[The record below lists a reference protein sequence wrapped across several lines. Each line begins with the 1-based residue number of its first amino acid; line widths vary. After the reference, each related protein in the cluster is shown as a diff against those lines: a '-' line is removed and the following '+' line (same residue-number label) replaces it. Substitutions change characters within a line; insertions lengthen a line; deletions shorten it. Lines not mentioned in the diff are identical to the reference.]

1 MPPSYNDVMSWN
13 PEVMTSIANGI
24 TRLQAHLEVEA
35 PKAGEP
41 VLNLTRAQWT
51 GMARGP
57 ADDRA
62 EGLTRWI
69 RGVADEFG
77 DLASVLTNGQS
88 NIRDAMKALETRT
101 SLADSEGYIL
111 DRGSREYTIN
121 FDESRA
127 PKDAEY
133 DAGKAFEHHSALIS
147 LGAAAVNAVTATRD
161 GINSALGELDGM
173 TPAANAVNRGLVDSS
188 LAASDAAAVRNGTAT
203 PEQRGRFLRAMNL
216 TPEQLEKLKAGQPSD
231 LEPSRL
237 QYVLNA
243 LGLAGMDPGS
253 AAVTGALG
261 ALERRGSDIENA
273 YARQRRSVGQAGM
286 SADDVARLNSVGRNL
301 ARGAF
306 WAGIGYTVV
315 HEGLKYARDEQD
327 GGDATAAVVGAVG
340 GGYVGGALAGA
351 AIGSFAGPVGTAVG
365 AGIGAALGSHYGASF
380 GKWVKG
386 RFD

>member
-1 MPPSYNDVMSWN
+1 
-13 PEVMTSIANGI
+13 MTSIANGI

-77 DLASVLTNGQS
+77 DLASVLTNGQIG
-88 NIRDAMKALETRT
+88 IRDAMRALETRT

-147 LGAAAVNAVTATRD
+147 LGAAADNAVTATRD
-161 GINSALGELDGM
+161 GINSALGELGGM

-188 LAASDAAAVRNGTAT
+188 LAASDAAAVRAGTAT

-237 QYVLNA
+237 QYLLNA
-243 LGLAGMDPGS
+243 LGLAGMDPRS
-253 AAVTGALG
+253 AAVTGAFS
-261 ALERRGSDIENA
+261 ALQRRGNDIERA
-273 YARQRRSVGQAGM
+273 YNRPRRAVGQAGM
-286 SADDVARLNSVGRNL
+286 GADDIARLNSVGKNL
-301 ARGAF
+301 ARGSF
-306 WAGIGYTVV
+306 WAGTAVTAYDEWSKFDRG
-315 HEGLKYARDEQD
+315 EQD
-327 GGDATAAVVGAVG
+327 GGDAIAGGAG
-340 GGYVGGALAGA
+340 ALGGGALGGLAAGA
-351 AIGSFAGPVGTAVG
+351 AIGSFAGPVGTAIG
-365 AGIGAALGSHYGASF
+365 AGIGAAIGSSVGANI
-380 GKWVKG
+380 GKSVKG
-386 RFD
+386 WFD

>member
-88 NIRDAMKALETRT
+88 SIRDAMKALETRT
-101 SLADSEGYIL
+101 TLADSDGYIL
-111 DRGSREYTIN
+111 DRGSREYTVN

-127 PKDAEY
+127 PDDAKF
-133 DAGKAFEHHSALIS
+133 DAGKAFEHHSAL
-147 LGAAAVNAVTATRD
+147 LGLGTAADNAVTAARD
-161 GINSALGELDGM
+161 GINSALGELGGM
-173 TPAANAVNRGLVDSS
+173 TPAANAVNRGIVDAN
-188 LAASDAAAVRNGTAT
+188 LAASDATAVRNGTAT

-216 TPEQLEKLKAGQPSD
+216 TPEQLEKLKAGEPSD

-237 QYVLNA
+237 QYFLNA
-243 LGLAGMDPGS
+243 LGLAGMDPRS
-253 AAVTGALG
+253 AAVTGAFS
-261 ALERRGSDIENA
+261 ALQRRGNDIERA
-273 YARQRRSVGQAGM
+273 YSRPRRAVGQAGM
-286 SADDVARLNSVGRNL
+286 GADDIARLNSAGKNL
-301 ARGAF
+301 ARGSF
-306 WAGIGYTVV
+306 WAGVAVTAYDEWSKFDRG
-315 HEGLKYARDEQD
+315 EQD
-327 GGDATAAVVGAVG
+327 GGDAIAGGAG
-340 GGYVGGALAGA
+340 ALGGGALGGLAAGA
-351 AIGSFAGPVGTAVG
+351 AVGSFAGPVGTAIG
-365 AGIGAALGSHYGASF
+365 AGIGAAIGSSVGANI
-380 GKWVKG
+380 GKSVKG
-386 RFD
+386 WFD